1 MQLYAF
7 CGSGCQLQQLLVAYL
22 CLVSKSVLPIQVR
35 HQLVVGAMHH
45 CMTWCAAAG
54 FGLAVWIGF
63 SLFAAIGLGNLG
75 QAEGGEDIY

>member
-1 MQLYAF
+1 
-7 CGSGCQLQQLLVAYL
+7 
-22 CLVSKSVLPIQVR
+22 
-35 HQLVVGAMHH
+35 MHR
-45 CMTWCAAAG
+45 CMTWGADAG